1 MMLGLIDYLVMAT
14 YLALLV
20 VIGVRALKAQGSP
33 DEYFLGGR
41 SIKTASL
48 TVLWFASWIGGASLV
63 ATVNRA
69 YTLGISAVW
78 YVTALGVGCIL
89 FGLLFAARVK
99 RLAHSHQFL
108 TYPEL
113 IEFAF
118 DGRTRIIA
126 TITTILSFM
135 AYAGGQLAA
144 AAAVIAMLLDLTF
157 EMALALTSLVVVSY
171 TALGGFKGITQTLS
185 LIHISEPTRRS

>member
-1 MMLGLIDYLVMAT
+1 MAT

-20 VIGVRALKAQGSP
+20 VIGVRALKAQDHWTSTSLAE
-33 DEYFLGGR
+33 DL
-41 SIKTASL
+41 IKPRHHSAL
-48 TVLWFASWIGGASLV
+48 VRILIGGASLV

-89 FGLLFAARVK
+89 FGLLFAASEATGRVPS
-99 RLAHSHQFL
+99 AL

-113 IEFAF
+113 IESAF

-135 AYAGGQLAA
+135 PTLAGTGCGSGRDCHAA
-144 AAAVIAMLLDLTF
+144 GPHVRDGART
-157 EMALALTSLVVVSY
+157 
-171 TALGGFKGITQTLS
+171 
-185 LIHISEPTRRS
+185 H

>member
-1 MMLGLIDYLVMAT
+1 MAT

-99 RLAHSHQFL
+99 RLAESHQFL
-108 TYPEL
+108 TTNSSSPHSMGARESSRRLPRYYRSWMRWRA
-113 IEFAF
+113 IGCGI
-118 DGRTRIIA
+118 GRDCRCWTSR
-126 TITTILSFM
+126 SRWRSHS
-135 AYAGGQLAA
+135 
-144 AAAVIAMLLDLTF
+144 
-157 EMALALTSLVVVSY
+157 LALW
-171 TALGGFKGITQTLS
+171 LS
-185 LIHISEPTRRS
+185 AIPLSGV

>member
-1 MMLGLIDYLVMAT
+1 MLGLIDYLVMAT

-99 RLAHSHQFL
+99 RLAESHQFL

-113 IEFAF
+113 IESAF
-118 DGRTRIIA
+118 DGRTRVIA

-144 AAAVIAMLLDLTF
+144 AA
-157 EMALALTSLVVVSY
+157 
-171 TALGGFKGITQTLS
+171 
-185 LIHISEPTRRS
+185 